1 MTAAAVTPASFS
13 FRTLVLL
20 SAFAPMLL
28 LPEVSVAFLSGPL
41 EPLYYGPQVVPQR
54 IGFSCSDPT
63 LSVTPPSQ
71 QSVTYCGA
79 STTPFGYLY
88 GSIPA
93 PTRSTLFPLYL
104 VGSVIYVPPGSGG
117 SSVQYGQQT
126 QIGTTVTTEQTWS
139 QDGTNH
145 SYGGELS
152 GNGDSVTFG
161 DSFGGSTSTSVDM
174 QSTSAAN
181 QKFNGPASNAI
192 NHDYDQI
199 ILYMGVQMP
208 VSIDYLGNVTWAL
221 DFSQV
226 ASSGHPADGF
236 FAMVGCLNPN
246 SALYNSA
253 DCVAQQNILA

>member
-126 QIGTTVTTEQTWS
+126 QIGTTVTTEQTWR

-174 QSTSAAN
+174 QST
-181 QKFNGPASNAI
+181 
-192 NHDYDQI
+192 
-199 ILYMGVQMP
+199 
-208 VSIDYLGNVTWAL
+208 
-221 DFSQV
+221 
-226 ASSGHPADGF
+226 
-236 FAMVGCLNPN
+236 
-246 SALYNSA
+246 
-253 DCVAQQNILA
+253 